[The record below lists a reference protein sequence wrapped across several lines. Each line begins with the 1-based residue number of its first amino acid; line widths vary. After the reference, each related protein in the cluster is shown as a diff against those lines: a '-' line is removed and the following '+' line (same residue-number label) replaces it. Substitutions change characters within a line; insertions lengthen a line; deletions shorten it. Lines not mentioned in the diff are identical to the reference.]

1 VTQRAGATAMDHKLE
16 RLIFFSDAVFAIA
29 ITLLVI
35 EIHVPHLDNAS
46 DAAALQQLVDLWP
59 SFFGFALSFLVI
71 GRFWMGHHAA
81 LSAVPGFSQA
91 LMWPNMVMLMAI
103 AFMPFVTAFMSQ
115 NRGQFVPFATYH
127 LFLALTGF
135 LSYRVVSIATTL
147 WAEHAAEEHW
157 AMRSRSLGVVAGGLT
172 AFACAFV
179 SAPLSPIALATIP
192 LWTRIIRRIGA
203 RQKV

>member
-1 VTQRAGATAMDHKLE
+1 MTTDTAAPAMEHKLE

-35 EIHVPHLDNAS
+35 EIRVPHLDNAS
-46 DAAALQQLVDLWP
+46 NEMALQQLVDLWP

-81 LSAVPGFSQA
+81 LSAVPKFSQA

-115 NRGQFVPFATYH
+115 NRGQLVPFATYH

-135 LSYRVVSIATTL
+135 LSFRVVSIATAL
-147 WAEHAAEEHW
+147 WAEPAAEEQW

-192 LWTRIIRRIGA
+192 LWSRVIRRLGH
-203 RQKV
+203 

>member
-1 VTQRAGATAMDHKLE
+1 MSGPKTSPAMDHKLE

-35 EIHVPHLDNAS
+35 EIHVPHLDHAS
-46 DAAALQQLVDLWP
+46 NAAALQQLLDMWP

-81 LSAVPGFSQA
+81 LSAVPKFSQA

-115 NRGQFVPFATYH
+115 NRGQFVPFAFYH

-135 LSYRVVSIATTL
+135 LSWRVVSIATGL
-147 WAEHAAEEHW
+147 WVGGDAAEKW
-157 AMRSRSLGVVAGGLT
+157 TMRSRSLGVVAGGLT
-172 AFACAFV
+172 AFAVAFA
-179 SAPLSPIALATIP
+179 SPPLSPIALATIP
-192 LWTRIIRRIGA
+192 LWTRIIRRFGA
-203 RQKV
+203 RQKP

>member
-1 VTQRAGATAMDHKLE
+1 MEHKLE

-35 EIHVPHLDNAS
+35 EIHVPHLENGS
-46 DAAALQQLVDLWP
+46 NEAALQQLVDLWP

-81 LSAVPGFSQA
+81 LSGVPTFSQT

-115 NRGQFVPFATYH
+115 NRGQFVPFAFYH

-135 LSYRVVSIATTL
+135 LSWRVVSIATGL
-147 WAEHAAEEHW
+147 WVGGDAGEIGT
-157 AMRSRSLGVVAGGLT
+157 MRSRSLSVVAGGLT
-172 AFACAFV
+172 AFAVAFV
-179 SAPLSPIALATIP
+179 SPPLSPIALATIP
-192 LWTRIIRRIGA
+192 LWSRILQRFGA
-203 RQKV
+203 RQKR